1 MRSSNSETSGKSS
14 SFWGIVLSLFLHGIV
29 LILALFWG
37 FGTPT
42 QPGEPQS
49 IQGRLVSLSEL
60 EQEEG
65 RKLEP
70 AQPQINEPPLEPNQE
85 EVKREE
91 TTKIET
97 EKPKEK
103 EIEVSRPE
111 KKEQKKEEPKKVEIK
126 KEEPKKKNEIALDSK
141 EKEKE
146 KPKEKQQEEK
156 KQVVKKPETTEPQK
170 PPKQKEPEKKK
181 EASFEDIRRGVLEDM
196 EKAVTDKRRRNVIED
211 IEKNVGKEKQVA
223 EANSPDSKD
232 TNPNY
237 RPGGQTSG
245 AKGGAVIGLFIQRIR
260 EEISSNWKI
269 PQTIPTEGDLRT
281 EVLFRMDE
289 NGRVYDVR
297 VENPSGNPA
306 FDDFCVKAI
315 YKAAPLTPP
324 PPELLEVAKTE
335 GVKVSFE
342 P

>member
-1 MRSSNSETSGKSS
+1 MQSSNSETSGKSS
-14 SFWGIVLSLFLHGIV
+14 SFWGIVLSLCLHGIV

-37 FGTPT
+37 FGTPK
-42 QPGEPQS
+42 QLGEPQS

-60 EQEEG
+60 E
-65 RKLEP
+65 P
-70 AQPQINEPPLEPNQE
+70 AQPQTNELPQKPDQE
-85 EVKREE
+85 EVKREQSQKVE
-91 TTKIET
+91 R

-103 EIEVSRPE
+103 EKELEVSKPE
-111 KKEQKKEEPKKVEIK
+111 KKEQKKEEPKKVEVR
-126 KEEPKKKNEIALDSK
+126 KEEPKKKNDLVLDSK
-141 EKEKE
+141 GKEK
-146 KPKEKQQEEK
+146 EEK
-156 KQVVKKPETTEPQK
+156 KQVVRKPEATEPQK

-181 EASFEDIRRGVLEDM
+181 EANFEDIRRGVLEDM

-211 IEKNVGKEKQVA
+211 IEKNVGNEKQVA
-223 EANSPDSKD
+223 SANSPDNKD

-237 RPGGQTSG
+237 RSEGHASG
-245 AKGGAVIGLFIQRIR
+245 AKSGAVIGLFIQRIR

-269 PQTIPTEGDLRT
+269 PQTISTEGDLRT